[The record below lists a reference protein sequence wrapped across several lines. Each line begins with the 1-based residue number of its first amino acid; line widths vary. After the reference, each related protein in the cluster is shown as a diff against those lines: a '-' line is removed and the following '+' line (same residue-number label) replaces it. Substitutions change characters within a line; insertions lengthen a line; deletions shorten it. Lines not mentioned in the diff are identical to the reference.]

1 MLKKVLITGAN
12 GYVASRIISHLEKNF
27 ELTLVDIDFNKKF
40 NSKTIKF
47 DLLNASIEEL
57 NKITKNQYAIIH
69 LAYVRRDKLR
79 DPEDLNEEMDSFDT
93 EYQNVLMANKIYRS
107 AFINKVSR
115 VIVASSN
122 HAADW
127 YEHHEIHS
135 NIRDIVS
142 NNLIPYSDNF
152 YGWAKA
158 SYELLSI
165 PYASGKFGRKLEF
178 VHVRIG
184 FPREITPEL
193 SNNKFIPGE
202 NGIGVPNIKR
212 HLGAYVSQ
220 RDLSQLFEKSLTQKE
235 IIGDIDNVPF
245 LVVYGVSNNTRRF
258 WSLESA
264 RKGIGYNPEDDSE
277 YKFSEVIDVFRNDPK
292 WEGRLG

>member
-1 MLKKVLITGAN
+1 MKKVIITGAD
-12 GYVASRIISHLEKNF
+12 GYVASRIIPHLETKYK
-27 ELTLVDIDFNKKF
+27 LTLVDIDFKKTH
-40 NSKTIKF
+40 SSETIKF
-47 DLLNASIEEL
+47 DICNSSLSEL
-57 NKITKNQYAIIH
+57 NDLTKNHDAIIH
-69 LAYVRRDKLR
+69 LAYVRPEKTR
-79 DPEDLNEEMDSFDT
+79 DPNNLKQEIESFDT
-93 EYQNVLMANKIYRS
+93 EHQNVFMANKVYQS
-107 AFINKVSR
+107 AFKNDLSR

-127 YEHHEIHS
+127 YEHNEIHN
-135 NIRDIVS
+135 NIRDMVS

-184 FPREITPEL
+184 FPREITPDI
-193 SNNKFIPGE
+193 SDNKFIAGKKGQ
-202 NGIGVPNIKR
+202 GIPNLKR

-220 RDLSQLFEKSLTQKE
+220 RDLSQLFDKSISTEKIVGNIK
-235 IIGDIDNVPF
+235 DVPF

-264 RKGIGYNPEDDSE
+264 RECLNFKPQDDSE
-277 YKFSEVIDVFRNDPK
+277 FKFNEVLSLYKNNPE